1 MKSAWVLAAGLP
13 NPDSYITTT
22 ATVPTYN
29 QSNANLWTPT
39 GQQTVKLALV
49 GMHVV
54 GSTAG
59 HPEMA
64 WATFEHVGN
73 TPIATYS
80 YNSTGGLKTVTQN
93 NSGNWL
99 LAGNGSAGPFN
110 VAHMAFTGPAGTP
123 PDSIQSE
130 PSFTISPSDTM
141 RVEPFGVPGTN
152 TFENTEVISMD
163 SHVLSM
169 LASGDVRANYFMTG
183 ATWTAFGSNP
193 SNTNLGVGTNQLANA
208 AMETYAQG
216 SNCFGCHQNIN
227 PSPRVTTEV
236 SHIFDGLQPL
246 F

>member
-1 MKSAWVLAAGLP
+1 VKSAWVLAAGLP

-64 WATFEHVGN
+64 WATFEHVGT
-73 TPIATYS
+73 TP
-80 YNSTGGLKTVTQN
+80 
-93 NSGNWL
+93 
-99 LAGNGSAGPFN
+99 
-110 VAHMAFTGPAGTP
+110 
-123 PDSIQSE
+123 
-130 PSFTISPSDTM
+130 
-141 RVEPFGVPGTN
+141 
-152 TFENTEVISMD
+152 MD
-163 SHVLSM
+163 SHVLRM